1 MYRVPLTTP
10 FKMFYFGYLAG
21 SFMAGRCLQYFHA
34 GKVIG
39 VAYFV
44 WGCTLLG
51 CVGAKNY
58 ATLLALRFLLG

>member
-1 MYRVPLTTP
+1 
-10 FKMFYFGYLAG
+10 MFYFGYLAG
-21 SFMAGRCLQYFHA
+21 SFMSGRCLQYFHA

-58 ATLLALRFLLG
+58 GTLLGLRFLLG